1 MEKLPNSIYTG
12 TWDEGHI
19 QGIAMDTQRKFIYC
33 SFTTCLVKLD
43 MQGNL
48 VGSVH
53 GLIGHLGC
61 LDFNDQDGRVYGSLE
76 FKNDCIGQGIL
87 SRLSHTSPVQE
98 GFYIAIF
105 DVDKIVRPQMDAEA
119 DGIMTAVYL
128 KDVVDDYQAAWT
140 QDGKEIKHRYGCSGI
155 DGLAFGPSFGLS
167 KNTKY
172 YLHVAYGIYGD
183 LERTDNDYQVIL
195 EYDVSNWA
203 KYERSLQQ
211 ENMHHIGPERFRQRY
226 FVFTGNTEWG
236 IQNLEYDEYTGNWL
250 MAVYRG
256 RKPEYPN
263 YSMFLI
269 DGHAE
274 PSEKPLQGFSVPQTG
289 CVASLVHAGLHDD
302 KSGIYGWE
310 FPYGSTGIF
319 SLGNGYFYFSQDRRE
334 ASGYSSTIRLYQWT
348 GKAPSPFELV
358 E

>member
-1 MEKLPNSIYTG
+1 M
-12 TWDEGHI
+12 
-19 QGIAMDTQRKFIYC
+19 
-33 SFTTCLVKLD
+33 
-43 MQGNL
+43 
-48 VGSVH
+48 
-53 GLIGHLGC
+53 
-61 LDFNDQDGRVYGSLE
+61 
-76 FKNDCIGQGIL
+76 
-87 SRLSHTSPVQE
+87 
-98 GFYIAIF
+98 
-105 DVDKIVRPQMDAEA
+105 
-119 DGIMTAVYL
+119 
-128 KDVVDDYQAAWT
+128 
-140 QDGKEIKHRYGCSGI
+140 
-155 DGLAFGPSFGLS
+155 
-167 KNTKY
+167 
-172 YLHVAYGIYGD
+172 
-183 LERTDNDYQVIL
+183 ERTDNDYQVIL

-334 ASGYSSTIRLYQWT
+334 ASGYSSSIRLYQWT